1 MLNSKKKF
9 RTGIA
14 VDSDDKEE
22 GEYNDN
28 SGNSDKV
35 VTLDAEEH
43 ATLVRLRNINTT
55 YNPKPS
61 IDP

>member
-9 RTGIA
+9 RTSTA

-28 SGNSDKV
+28 NNNIDK

-43 ATLVRLRNINTT
+43 AALARL
-55 YNPKPS
+55 
-61 IDP
+61 